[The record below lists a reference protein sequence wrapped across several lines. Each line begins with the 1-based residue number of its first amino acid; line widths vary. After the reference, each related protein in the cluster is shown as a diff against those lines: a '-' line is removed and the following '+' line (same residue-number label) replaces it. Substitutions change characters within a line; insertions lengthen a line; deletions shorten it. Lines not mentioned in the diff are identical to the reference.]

1 MGKTEQLNNFF
12 YKFAMSYL
20 TCNRLRESG
29 DTVTMRKETFLYR
42 AYNLYYEGFKNMT
55 IGKTLWMIILIK
67 LFIIF
72 VILKIFFFPDFLKS
86 NAVEGQEAEFVGNEL
101 VNRIHQP

>member
-1 MGKTEQLNNFF
+1 
-12 YKFAMSYL
+12 MSYQ
-20 TCNRLRESG
+20 TCNRLCISG
-29 DTVTMRKETFLYR
+29 GIVAMKKETFLYR

-72 VILKIFFFPDFLKS
+72 VILKIFFFPNFLKS
-86 NAVEGQEAEFVGNEL
+86 NAEEGQEADYVRNEL
-101 VNRIHQP
+101 VNRIH